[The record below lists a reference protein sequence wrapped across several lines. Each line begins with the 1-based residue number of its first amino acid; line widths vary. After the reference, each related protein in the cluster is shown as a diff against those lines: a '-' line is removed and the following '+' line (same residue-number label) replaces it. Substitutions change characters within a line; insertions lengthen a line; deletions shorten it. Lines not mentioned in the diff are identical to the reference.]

1 MKEISKEK
9 IETQVREWVNDNLI
23 LFSFREY
30 QFEYIVNTIYSL
42 LTNNHINLIEAPTG
56 SGKSIMVL
64 IMAGVLYDYY
74 EKTSYILCSDLYLWE
89 QYSKAIDKFK
99 LKRFGRIKGMR
110 GNYICEET
118 DEDIIVAPCRLAM
131 IPFSSLA
138 NKDWAIKN
146 EWYCAPT
153 CKYVHERIRAINS
166 GVTLMT
172 YHLWFEY
179 MSICNGHMD

>member
-9 IETQVREWVNDNLI
+9 IETQVQEWVNDNLT

-42 LTNNHINLIEAPTG
+42 LTNNHINIIEAPTG

-74 EKTSYILCSDLYLWE
+74 EKTSYILCSELYLWE

-99 LKRFGRIKGMR
+99 LTRF
-110 GNYICEET
+110 
-118 DEDIIVAPCRLAM
+118 
-131 IPFSSLA
+131 
-138 NKDWAIKN
+138 
-146 EWYCAPT
+146 
-153 CKYVHERIRAINS
+153 
-166 GVTLMT
+166 
-172 YHLWFEY
+172 
-179 MSICNGHMD
+179 